1 MMMKDL
7 TYKDSRIIKQR
18 ELKVF
23 RNIPLADHHEDL
35 HEDRQEDSHARMA
48 KNDRSKLRTFL
59 MKILTNK

>member
-7 TYKDSRIIKQR
+7 TYKDSRNIKQR
-18 ELKVF
+18 ELKVS
-23 RNIPLADHHEDL
+23 RNIPLADH

-48 KNDRSKLRTFL
+48 KNDRSELRTFL